1 MYSDK
6 VMTKQ
11 NLAYLQQLQNNFWKR
26 NSAAANQ
33 RWIPGLAAA
42 YLKVWNI
49 KITDARR
56 LHAPVYI
63 IQQARVLFSFF

>member
-42 YLKVWNI
+42 YLKV
-49 KITDARR
+49 
-56 LHAPVYI
+56 
-63 IQQARVLFSFF
+63 